1 MEINPQKAT
10 QAMMIGAGK
19 GSPLYLSDGKPMT
32 LWNFPGKAAGPSST
46 SMSLLSV
53 TMAELLW
60 PRLWACASS
69 RLSSFVAAEDTHTD
83 LGADRELRAVR

>member
-1 MEINPQKAT
+1 
-10 QAMMIGAGK
+10 
-19 GSPLYLSDGKPMT
+19 MT

-60 PRLWACASS
+60 PRLCACASS
-69 RLSSFVAAEDTHTD
+69 RLSSFVAAEETHTD
-83 LGADRELRAVR
+83 LGPERELCPVRENHR